1 MNYVFVDTVRFLA
14 LRSYII
20 FSTTKLKSSNLK
32 QKFSGHFEKLAPT
45 WNSIFEFFLSITH

>member
-1 MNYVFVDTVRFLA
+1 MNYVFVDTIRFLA

-20 FSTTKLKSSNLK
+20 FSTTKLKSATLK

-45 WNSIFEFFLSITH
+45 